1 MKNLDSH
8 NTNELQLVWKETD
21 PVQLSNS
28 IDMNDFRLESYSVQG
43 GSSKTSTGTYSH
55 ITLNFELTRSPNY
68 YLMTIY
74 IPSAMIVIVSF
85 LSFWVDVKNQA
96 LKSTITLVSLLTL
109 GLSLIFL
116 NTTSVLPRVTYTKAI
131 DLWTGVCL
139 TFIFAALVESI
150 IVYHRHRMNTNNPA
164 DENQQDKQVSLFFF
178 VSRMVLVGYH
188 FKLFFF

>member
-96 LKSTITLVSLLTL
+96 LKSAITLVSLLTL

-150 IVYHRHRMNTNNPA
+150 IVYHRHRMNTNNPT